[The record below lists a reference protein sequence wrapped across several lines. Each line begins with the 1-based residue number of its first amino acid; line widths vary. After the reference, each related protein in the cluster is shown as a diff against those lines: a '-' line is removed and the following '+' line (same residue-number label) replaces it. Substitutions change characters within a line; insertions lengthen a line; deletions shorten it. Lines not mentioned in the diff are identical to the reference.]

1 MRTFCIVLIAACCL
15 PVFVSRAQDTNAP
28 KTEIEVFEAQTN
40 AVIVKGFS
48 QTGSMSVGTA
58 VISVR
63 CKESVNVNT
72 GRKVYGL
79 AVDFTEG
86 NQPRERLFVDYDE
99 IDSLLNGINYLVK
112 ITYDVT
118 PLPGFEACYSTKSG
132 LRVVA
137 YSSRRQGGIQTFL
150 QYSDHPRMAL
160 TSDQMTQFHGL
171 IGQAKDTLDSIRNAK

>member
-1 MRTFCIVLIAACCL
+1 MRTFCVVLIAACCL
-15 PVFVSRAQDTNAP
+15 PAFVSRAQDTNAP
-28 KTEIEVFEAQTN
+28 KTEIEMFESQTG
-40 AVIVKGFS
+40 AIIVKGFG
-48 QTGSMSVGTA
+48 QTGSMSVGAT
-58 VISVR
+58 VVSVR
-63 CKESVNVNT
+63 CKESVNVNS
-72 GRKVYGL
+72 GRKAYGL
-79 AVDFTEG
+79 EVDFTEG

-137 YSSRRQGGIQTFL
+137 YSSKRQGGIQTFL
-150 QYSDHPRMAL
+150 QCPDRPRMVL

-171 IGQAKDTLDSIRNAK
+171 IGQAKDTLDSIRAAK